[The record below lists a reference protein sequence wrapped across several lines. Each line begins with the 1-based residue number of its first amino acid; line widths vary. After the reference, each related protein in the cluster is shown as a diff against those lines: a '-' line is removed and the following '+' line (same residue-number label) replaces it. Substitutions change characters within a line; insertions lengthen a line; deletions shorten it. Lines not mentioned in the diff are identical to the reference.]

1 MSALPEQNVEDEAE
15 LEAATDQAIAA
26 CGGDLRSTIRALILA
41 NGYLQHELEAKVSTG
56 YVRATP
62 VEVVPRRRMDCYD

>member
-1 MSALPEQNVEDEAE
+1 MSALPEQISEDEAQ

-41 NGYLQHELEAKVSTG
+41 NDFLQHELEAKVSTG
-56 YVRATP
+56 YVR
-62 VEVVPRRRMDCYD
+62 RRNAH